1 MNRVLPMPASR
12 AEIPDAVDLVLDP
25 ELAPLVLLDAA
36 AHVLIQALVAANPE
50 MLHRAERRGARLQ
63 PATCAALRVVA
74 ACRDLHD
81 TLDAYR
87 VHVSDRRLRDDSD
100 DIPF

>member
-1 MNRVLPMPASR
+1 MNQPPPRR
-12 AEIPDAVDLVLDP
+12 AEIPDVVDLVLDP

-50 MLHRAERRGARLQ
+50 MLCRAERPSALRD
-63 PATCAALRVVA
+63 PAAIAAYRVVA

-81 TLDAYR
+81 ALDAYR
-87 VHVSDRRLRDDSD
+87 ARVNDRRPHDDSD
-100 DIPF
+100 DFPF